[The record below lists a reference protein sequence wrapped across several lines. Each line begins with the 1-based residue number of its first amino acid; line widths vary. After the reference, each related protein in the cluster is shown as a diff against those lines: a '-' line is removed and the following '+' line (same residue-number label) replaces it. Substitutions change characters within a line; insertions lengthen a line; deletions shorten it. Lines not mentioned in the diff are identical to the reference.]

1 MERLLTD
8 KAFLEK
14 IIKDKGGIIKTAD
27 LESAGFGYRRV
38 QNLLDSGFLKKIKNG
53 YYSLNRD
60 GMSEDERIRIL
71 FPDGILTM
79 TSALYAYGYIDE
91 KPDSYYIA
99 IDKNVSRSRF
109 KMENPKVVPYYVE
122 KSALDFGITRI
133 RFGEGEMSVYTKERL
148 LCEIFKYEE
157 KIDKDIVDKFVD
169 KFVDNYRAEK
179 RSDMLDLM
187 ECAVRRQVKN
197 KIQSRLGDRL

>member
-14 IIKDKGGIIKTAD
+14 RIKDLGGIVKTAD
-27 LESAGFGYRRV
+27 LETAGFGYRRI
-38 QNLLDSGFLKKIKNG
+38 QSLLDSGFLKKLKNG
-53 YYSLNRD
+53 YYTLGNDS
-60 GMSEDERIRIL
+60 MSADERIRVL

-109 KMENPKVVPYYVE
+109 KLTEPKVVPFYVE
-122 KSALDFGITRI
+122 RSALDFGVTVI
-133 RFGEGEMSVYTKERL
+133 RFGEGEMKIYTKERL
-148 LCEIFKYEE
+148 LCEMLKYES
-157 KIDKDIVDKFVD
+157 KLNKDIVDKFVD
-169 KFVDNYRAEK
+169 KFVDNYQYKKQR
-179 RSDMLDLM
+179 DMLPLM
-187 ECAVRRQVKN
+187 ESAVRRQVKH
-197 KIQSRLGDRL
+197 KIQTRLGDRI